1 MAPYFTL
8 ENVVDGNAFSI
19 ISYVRS
25 AMKSAKMSGRDID
38 EYTTD
43 ATSAD
48 YNHLLIISC
57 EMLERVNE
65 MIEPMYD
72 EDEEDEDY

>member
-25 AMKSAKMSGRDID
+25 AMKSAKMSSRDID